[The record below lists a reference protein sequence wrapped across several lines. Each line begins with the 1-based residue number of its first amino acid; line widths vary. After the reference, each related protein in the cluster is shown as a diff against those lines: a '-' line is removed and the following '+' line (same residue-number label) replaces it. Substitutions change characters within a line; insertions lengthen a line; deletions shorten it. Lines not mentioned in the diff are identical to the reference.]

1 MAVVEVTVVP
11 IGSEG
16 PSLSEYV
23 SKALEELEDT
33 DLKYELTSSG
43 TILQGDLDEVLAV
56 AKRMHESV
64 FDQEIS
70 RVVTYL
76 QIDDRRDKSLT
87 IRGKKESVEKKMKD
101 ST

>member
-1 MAVVEVTVVP
+1 MAVVEITIVP
-11 IGSEG
+11 IGTGE
-16 PSLSEYV
+16 PSLSKYI
-23 SKALEELEDT
+23 SKALEELEDA
-33 DLKYELTSSG
+33 DVKYELTSSG
-43 TILQGDLDEVLAV
+43 TLLEGDLDKVLSI

-87 IRGKKESVEKKMKD
+87 IKGKKKSVEKKMKD
-101 ST
+101 PN